1 MSDDSE
7 KWQWVDEDPIEKLL
21 QPAAAPLD
29 ADACAA
35 GLAQYEQQHFDEAAS
50 CFRRVLETDPGR
62 AQALIGMGACLLHLN
77 GAEQALACFEQCL
90 AAGAEKD
97 AAEKDAALFGK
108 AVALQLL
115 ARLDESDAV
124 YREVLQLDPEAAE
137 PLANLIALS
146 VARQDGAAVAE
157 YSRRLLRVQP
167 QSKAALQGLAM
178 LAIHSGDQP
187 AAVEFCKRLV
197 EIDPE
202 TFEGWSNLRFAQQK
216 MRPEH
221 AGPLHRLTNSA

>member
-1 MSDDSE
+1 MSEDSE

-21 QPAAAPLD
+21 QPAAPLD
-29 ADACAA
+29 VDACDA
-35 GLAQYEQQHFDEAAS
+35 GLAHYEQQHFDEAVS
-50 CFRRVLETDPGR
+50 CFRQALEADPGR

-77 GAEQALACFEQCL
+77 VAEQALACFEQCL
-90 AAGAEKD
+90 AGSVER
-97 AAEKDAALFGK
+97 ESALFGK

-115 ARLDESDAV
+115 ARLDESDTV
-124 YREVLQLDPEAAE
+124 YREVLQLDPDAAE

-216 MRPEH
+216 MRPETG
-221 AGPLHRLTNSA
+221 GPLHRLTNRLTNSA